1 MALPEVDRAWSFE
14 RGTWSEVAEDI
25 YSRAGEENQPDLS
38 TAFRQAGYE
47 EKPIIQLG
55 SIEHGFSVEVYES
68 ANGRKGAPV
77 PRTPY
82 FINVMIGSSV
92 ECIYVTD
99 FPSFVMLMDQ
109 LSAIAR
115 SIFNG
120 RRESE

>member
-1 MALPEVDRAWSFE
+1 MSLPEEDRAWLFD

-25 YSRAGEENQPDLS
+25 YSIAGKGDNLDLS
-38 TAFRQAGYE
+38 NAFRKAGYE

-55 SIEHGFSVEVYES
+55 STENGFSVEVYES
-68 ANGRKGAPV
+68 ANGKDVPV

-82 FINVMIGSSV
+82 FINVMIGSNV
-92 ECIYVTD
+92 ECIHVTD

-115 SIFNG
+115 SIFND
-120 RRESE
+120 RTE